1 MDKIPKYKTKNNESQ
16 GYIKVTKKE
25 TLDKTITTNNN
36 NNYNMKIKLNNNN
49 NNSKKISQKKLKFSY
64 QDSIRKFGDDISNK
78 IKSAISSNITHY
90 HQNRKSLSNIDEK
103 VNYFFIYYFF
113 NIYRFL

>member
-25 TLDKTITTNNN
+25 TLDKTNIPNNN
-36 NNYNMKIKLNNNN
+36 NMKIKLNNNN
-49 NNSKKISQKKLKFSY
+49 NISKKISQKKLKFSY

-78 IKSAISSNITHY
+78 IKSAISSKITYY
-90 HQNRKSLSNIDEK
+90 HQNRKSMSNIDEK
-103 VNYFFIYYFF
+103 VKYFFILFF
-113 NIYRFL
+113 NVYRIL